1 MAWSRGRFPTYSP
14 GDFELP
20 NSEVSISSSAE
31 WVTEPTLEG
40 LYGSLEGI
48 GSEMMYPALV
58 GIALPSLALEH
69 KGNCPEQIRTS
80 RVLQSQGAGQAGA
93 D

>member
-1 MAWSRGRFPTYSP
+1 MLYHLLP

-31 WVTEPTLEG
+31 WVTEPTLES
-40 LYGSLEGI
+40 LYGFLEGT
-48 GSEMMYPALV
+48 GSEMMYPASA

-69 KGNCPEQIRTS
+69 RVTALSKYGQAGCCS
-80 RVLQSQGAGQAGA
+80 LRVLQSQGADQAGA